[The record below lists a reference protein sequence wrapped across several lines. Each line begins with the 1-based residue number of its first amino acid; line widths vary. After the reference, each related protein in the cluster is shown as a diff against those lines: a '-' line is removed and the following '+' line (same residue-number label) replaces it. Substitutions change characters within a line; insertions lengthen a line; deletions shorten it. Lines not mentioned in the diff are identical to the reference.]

1 MYDIIN
7 IIFKPVNV
15 YDITYIGSGKWR
27 LRGGRLRP
35 QVGQH

>member
-1 MYDIIN
+1 MNDITNIIN
-7 IIFKPVNV
+7 KPVNI
-15 YDITYIGSGKWR
+15 YDITYKGSGKWR